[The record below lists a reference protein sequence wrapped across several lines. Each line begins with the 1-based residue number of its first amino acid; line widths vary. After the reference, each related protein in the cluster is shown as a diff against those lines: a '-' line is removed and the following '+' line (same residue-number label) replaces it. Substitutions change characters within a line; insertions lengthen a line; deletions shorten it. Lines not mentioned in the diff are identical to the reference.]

1 VELTGTGNNRPVRA
15 GNWKDARLDV
25 TSPSAVRS
33 FLEERRPRAVFFTS
47 YHTADR
53 SITVDGAVAAARAA
67 SQLGAR
73 FLFTS
78 TDLVFDGKGS
88 NYHENVPAAPI
99 MPYGQMKLEAE
110 VAVRDACPSAVIL
123 RPALMAGE
131 SGVMLRPAYECGNL
145 LRGMPV
151 DLYTDEWRSPLHVD
165 DAARACWELI
175 SLDVSGTYHLGG
187 PERLT
192 RLELGRI
199 VCTLYQFDAGLLRE
213 AKRPDDRPR
222 DVSLDSTRVTTLL
235 GWKPR
240 ALSAIATESPL
251 DAALV

>member
-1 VELTGTGNNRPVRA
+1 MA
-15 GNWKDARLDV
+15 
-25 TSPSAVRS
+25 
-33 FLEERRPRAVFFTS
+33 
-47 YHTADR
+47 YHNADR

-78 TDLVFDGKGS
+78 TDLVFDGSGS
-88 NYHENVPAAPI
+88 NYNENMPAAPI
-99 MPYGQMKLEAE
+99 MPYGSLKLEAE
-110 VAVRDACPSAVIL
+110 AAVRDAAPTAVIL

-131 SGVMLRPAYECGNL
+131 SGVMLRPAYECGQL
-145 LRGMPV
+145 LRGLPV

-165 DAARACWELI
+165 DVARACWDLV
-175 SLDVSGTYHLGG
+175 SLDVSGVYHLGG

-192 RLELGRI
+192 RFELGRI
-199 VCTLYQFDAGLLRE
+199 LCGMYQFDPGLLRE

-222 DVSLDSTRVTTLL
+222 DVSLDSSRLISLL
-235 GWKPR
+235 GWTPR
-240 ALSAIATESPL
+240 PLSAIGNESPL